1 MEPLDWRQ
9 QADAEAASPVLP
21 LQPVDGLEGAV
32 LLNDGQEYLGW
43 RFLHPWSHGD
53 DASADIEPAD
63 LVDGPQQAGTS
74 RRNAEWCC
82 WLPRAALVDTL
93 RSIARSLLP
102 SSEEQDGS
110 RSGGPPA

>member
-1 MEPLDWRQ
+1 VEPLDWRQ
-9 QADAEAASPVLP
+9 QADAEAASPVFP

-43 RFLHPWSHGD
+43 RVLHPSDRDH
-53 DASADIEPAD
+53 ASADIEPAN

-93 RSIARSLLP
+93 RLIVRSLLP

-110 RSGGPPA
+110 RSGGPQA